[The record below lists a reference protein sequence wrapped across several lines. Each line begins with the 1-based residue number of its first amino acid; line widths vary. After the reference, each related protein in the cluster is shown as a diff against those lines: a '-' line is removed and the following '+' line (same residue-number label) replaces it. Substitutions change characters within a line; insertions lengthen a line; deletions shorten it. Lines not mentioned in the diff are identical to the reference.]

1 MKIRHTMTRRE
12 FYVRTAGWFTVLK
25 PDTRF
30 PDLRLRSGFRYLGSR
45 SGETIALG
53 HADSRESAK
62 SLQIM
67 VPTTIDRRFVRS
79 ALIVLTAMLVT
90 SGLLWWICTPR

>member
-1 MKIRHTMTRRE
+1 MTRRRE
-12 FYVRTAGWFTVLK
+12 FYVRTVGWFTVLK
-25 PDTRF
+25 PETRF
-30 PDLRLRSGFRYLGSR
+30 PALRQRSGLRDLRSP
-45 SGETIALG
+45 SGETIAVG

-67 VPTTIDRRFVRS
+67 IPTTIDRRFVRS

-90 SGLLWWICTPR
+90 SGLLWWICIPR